1 MASGPLNIRRL
12 PDMWPRTKPAR
23 TRPERAMT
31 TFFPIEAGRQ
41 QEQQE
46 LADIRREVGTDRVPK
61 AKAIK

>member
-1 MASGPLNIRRL
+1 
-12 PDMWPRTKPAR
+12 
-23 TRPERAMT
+23 MT

-46 LADIRREVGTDRVPK
+46 LADIRSRDGTDGVPK

>member
-1 MASGPLNIRRL
+1 
-12 PDMWPRTKPAR
+12 
-23 TRPERAMT
+23 MT

-46 LADIRREVGTDRVPK
+46 LADIRRGGERAGVPK

>member
-1 MASGPLNIRRL
+1 
-12 PDMWPRTKPAR
+12 
-23 TRPERAMT
+23 MT

-46 LADIRREVGTDRVPK
+46 LADIRREVGTDGVPK